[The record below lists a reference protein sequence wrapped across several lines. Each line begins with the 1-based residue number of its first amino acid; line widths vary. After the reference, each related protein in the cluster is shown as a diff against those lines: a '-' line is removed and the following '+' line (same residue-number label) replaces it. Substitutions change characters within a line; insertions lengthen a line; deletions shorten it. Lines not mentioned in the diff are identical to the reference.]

1 MLMKH
6 KTFSLLE
13 KIEKKKIE
21 KETIKIKNIYLHKKK
36 HIKQLKLLSGYQ
48 QEYLRKIHDK
58 LILGVSVHQWQN
70 YNSFISVLEVIIQD
84 NINTIKK
91 DEKIIQESFKI
102 WSKNQIQGNIWK
114 HLNMIHKRK
123 ILRIK
128 KIKDAI
134 INDSHIQLKFFKKV

>member
-70 YNSFISVLEVIIQD
+70 YNSFISVLEIIIQD

>member
-36 HIKQLKLLSGYQ
+36 HIKQVKLLSGYQ

>member
-1 MLMKH
+1 MKH